1 MLPFL
6 AEQYGPDASPR
17 YLVSKINE
25 EVLDAKTAG
34 GFGPGVELESW
45 NGMPFVRAV
54 ENHADSETGGRPD
67 SRRARALESLTLRA
81 LGLRPTAGR
90 GLGDHRLPHQ
100 ARPQGRDPA
109 GLAAARARARRPP
122 RCEPGSLGAQKQAAD
137 PAAEAVRRAK
147 KLMFKPKLWAG
158 DDKVAPPP
166 AGRPAPVGQW
176 LETPMQDVLAAES
189 LSGSVGYLRIW
200 SFDLDDDEAF
210 VDELIRLLALLP
222 QTGLIVDLRGP
233 TPAA

>member
-1 MLPFL
+1 MATLPFL
-6 AEQYGPDASPR
+6 AEQYGPDTNPR

-34 GFGPGVELESW
+34 EFGPGVELESW

-81 LGLRPTAGR
+81 LDYGPPPDEDWVIIGYRTKRGRKAEIRLDWRLLEPGKAATA
-90 GLGDHRLPHQ
+90 L
-100 ARPQGRDPA
+100 
-109 GLAAARARARRPP
+109 
-122 RCEPGSLGAQKQAAD
+122 EPGSLGAHKQAAD

-158 DDKVAPPP
+158 GRQGPAS
-166 AGRPAPVGQW
+166 AGRAPGPDRPVAGDPDAGRAGGQEPQRQRRIRAH
-176 LETPMQDVLAAES
+176 LVL
-189 LSGSVGYLRIW
+189 RP
-200 SFDLDDDEAF
+200 
-210 VDELIRLLALLP
+210 R
-222 QTGLIVDLRGP
+222 
-233 TPAA
+233 